1 MESFIT
7 LGKKIYHIEKSRE
20 ARRMVVFVARCLLNR
35 GRMERLD
42 KWFHQSELLSEIAE
56 IYPFVYEQPTR
67 AFFYNK
73 SCFDERAKLVEEH
86 MSFLTEKLKAD
97 TVKDIYRENDQILW
111 EYPKDKLLE
120 GIEEGTE
127 LYELFSQPLRLVI
140 YFEPGQRKEGML
152 SVILRL
158 GETPLYQMIFW
169 IAKNKDEEWSL
180 WIGAMQGPNL
190 DDSREL
196 IKKLTKKCHGFR
208 TKNLILYATQAVAR
222 ALDLK
227 HIYAVTNYGYYA
239 NNHVRMDRKLK
250 TSFSDFWAEAGGHA
264 TEDNRFDELP
274 LVEPRKSIEE
284 APTRKRAVY
293 RRRFQ
298 LLDEID
304 EAIEKSMK
312 GLMK

>member
-20 ARRMVVFVARCLLNR
+20 ARRMVVFVARAMLNC
-35 GRMERLD
+35 GRMEKLD
-42 KWFHQSELLSEIAE
+42 AYFHQTKLLAELAE

-73 SCFDERAKLVEEH
+73 SKFDDRARIVEEH
-86 MSFLTEKLKAD
+86 MEFLTSRLKAQA
-97 TVKDIYRENDQILW
+97 VLDIYKEKDQVLW
-111 EYPKDKLLE
+111 TDEHE
-120 GIEEGTE
+120 GE
-127 LYELFSQPLRLVI
+127 SLRLVL
-140 YFEPGQRKEGML
+140 YYEPGQRKEGIL

-158 GETPLYQMIFW
+158 GDKPLYQMIFW
-169 IAKNKDEEWSL
+169 IARNATGEWCL

-190 DDSREL
+190 ENAKEV
-196 IKKLTKKCHGFR
+196 IKKITKQCHAYR

-222 ALDLK
+222 ALDIK

-250 TSFSDFWAEAGGHA
+250 TSFSDFWQEAGGWM
-264 TEDNRFDELP
+264 TKDKRFDELP
-274 LVEPRKSIEE
+274 LTEHRKTMAEV
-284 APTRKRAVY
+284 PTRKRAVY
-293 RRRFQ
+293 RKRFA

-304 EAIEKSMK
+304 AAIEMNMQSLAK
-312 GLMK
+312 G